1 MRIRAYNESRQ
12 ATAGA
17 HPVCFLS
24 LLAWRGCTVR
34 SAPTAAKCTM
44 KAIELVGAVL
54 ASVFLVVGCT
64 ATHTTKSDASV
75 SKDRQRYET
84 PENGP
89 FLEQFEADEHV
100 RAAVLKVLAMHRFS
114 KPCIVIR
121 GQSGAVW
128 FTADRLPEGKVEG
141 FESFDRI
148 FVGVAASGQVQGR
161 IVAYVRGPSDWGLR
175 GSLFGGNLRPE
186 AAMMVKEIESALRE
200 RQL

>member
-1 MRIRAYNESRQ
+1 MDVLTVKGKLNFTMPNQTWQS
-12 ATAGA
+12 TPGAGL
-17 HPVCFLS
+17 VCFHW
-24 LLAWRGCTVR
+24 LLARRGCTVR

-114 KPCIVIR
+114 RPCIVIR

-128 FTADRLPEGKVEG
+128 FTADRLEGKVEG
-141 FESFDRI
+141 FESFDRV
-148 FVGVAASGQVQGR
+148 FVGVAASGQS
-161 IVAYVRGPSDWGLR
+161 AGPDCGVCSRPLR
-175 GSLFGGNLRPE
+175 LGTQRQSFR
-186 AAMMVKEIESALRE
+186 RE
-200 RQL
+200 PST